1 MFILDAHLDMAW
13 NALEWNRDLL
23 LPVRKIRDF
32 EQQYEE
38 IAAGP
43 ATVSWDALREARV
56 GIVVCTLL
64 ARLNRR
70 HKDLAVYQ
78 SRESAYAA
86 CHGQLAYYRALDERG
101 VLKEIADKSTLEQ
114 LLVDWE
120 TSSTGKFPIGYILS
134 MEGSE
139 AILSPTQI
147 SAWFEAGLRILG
159 PAHYG
164 PNAYCSASGSAGGF
178 TADGHKLLA
187 EMERVGML
195 LDLTHLSAQSFA
207 EALDTFGGSVLASHC
222 SCHSLVPGDR
232 QLTDEQIR
240 AIVDRRGVI
249 GISFDAW
256 MLVPD
261 WQIGITTPDRF
272 SLENVADHLDH
283 ICQVAGD
290 AMHCGLGTDLDG
302 GYGKERTPRE
312 LDTIADVPKLAEVLD
327 RRGYSREDIDSILYL
342 NWINF
347 FHSAWHSAA
356 PAPTHTA

>member
-1 MFILDAHLDMAW
+1 MFIFDAHLDMAW

-23 LPVRKIRDF
+23 LPVSKIRDF
-32 EQQYEE
+32 EQQFEE
-38 IAAGP
+38 ISAGP
-43 ATVSWDALREARV
+43 ATVSWEALREARV

-101 VLKEIADKSTLEQ
+101 VLKEITDKSTLDQ
-114 LLVDWE
+114 VLVDWE
-120 TSSTGKFPIGYILS
+120 TSSTGKYPIGYILG

-139 AILSPTQI
+139 AILCPMTI
-147 SAWFEAGLRILG
+147 PAWFEAGLRILG

-164 PNAYCSASGSAGGF
+164 ENAYCSANGSSGGF
-178 TADGHKLLA
+178 TADGRKLLT
-187 EMERVGML
+187 EMDRVGML
-195 LDLTHLSAQSFA
+195 LDLTHLSERSFS
-207 EALDTFGGSVLASHC
+207 EALEIFGGSLLASHA
-222 SCHSLVPGDR
+222 SCRSLVPGHR
-232 QLTDEQIR
+232 QLSDEQIR
-240 AIVDRRGVI
+240 AIAHRRGVI
-249 GISFDAW
+249 GVSFDAW
-256 MLVPD
+256 MLMPG
-261 WQIGITTPDRF
+261 WQIGVSTPESF

-290 AMHCGLGTDLDG
+290 AFHCGLGTDLDG
-302 GYGKERTPRE
+302 GYGKERTPRD
-312 LDTIADVPKLAEVLD
+312 LDTVADAPKLAEVLD
-327 RRGYSREDIDSILYL
+327 RRGYSHEDIDNLLYL

-347 FHSAWHSAA
+347 FRHAWHSPA